1 MNRKEIQDIAFA
13 ALFFAVFV
21 LALWLA
27 GRV

>member
-1 MNRKEIQDIAFA
+1 MSREDIQDAVFA

>member
-1 MNRKEIQDIAFA
+1 MSREDWRDLAFGV
-13 ALFFAVFV
+13 LWFAVFV

>member
-1 MNRKEIQDIAFA
+1 MSREDWQDVVFA
-13 ALFFAVFV
+13 VLFFAVFV